1 MEDLHR
7 ERISSNLNMLAEK
20 TQWNCVLEEKLLF
33 YKVFNSKMMED
44 ITKVGIITNMDKD
57 PILVFVEIL
66 F

>member
-1 MEDLHR
+1 
-7 ERISSNLNMLAEK
+7 MLAEK

-57 PILVFVEIL
+57 PILVFVLIN
-66 F
+66 